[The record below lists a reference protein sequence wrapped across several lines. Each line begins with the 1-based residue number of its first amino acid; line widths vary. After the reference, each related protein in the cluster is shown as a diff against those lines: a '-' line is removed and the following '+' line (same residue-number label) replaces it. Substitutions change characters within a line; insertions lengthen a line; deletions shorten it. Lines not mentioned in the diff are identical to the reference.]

1 MFVQNY
7 MTSKPITASVDISI
21 LDAAEIMRV
30 SKVRRLPL
38 VDAQGILQGIVTDR
52 DVRQATP
59 SSATTLDKH
68 ELSYLLGKLTA
79 KSIMTR
85 NVITI
90 GGEATIVEAAL
101 LMYKRRIGGL
111 VIVDA
116 ENKVQ
121 GIITET
127 DIFKVFVDT
136 MGLLEGKTRLTINA
150 NDRIGVLGEISN
162 VFRDLSLNI
171 TSIVTTPMKNG
182 KKELVIRADVV
193 DKKELL
199 VEKLREKGFEV
210 THITEIG

>member
-1 MFVQNY
+1 MFVHNY
-7 MTSKPITASVDISI
+7 MTNKPITASVDISI
-21 LDAAEIMRV
+21 SDAAETMRV

-38 VDAQGILQGIVTDR
+38 VDGSGVLQGIITDR

-59 SSATTLDKH
+59 SAATTLDKH

-90 GGEATIVEAAL
+90 SGEATIEEAAL

-111 VIVDA
+111 VIVDS
-116 ENKVQ
+116 ENKVR

-182 KKELVIRADVV
+182 KKELVIRADMV

-199 VEKLREKGFEV
+199 VEKLKEKGFEV

>member
-1 MFVQNY
+1 
-7 MTSKPITASVDISI
+7 MTNKPITASVDISI
-21 LDAAEIMRV
+21 SDAAETMRV

-38 VDAQGILQGIVTDR
+38 VDSSGVLQGIITDR

-59 SSATTLDKH
+59 SAATTLDKH

-90 GGEATIVEAAL
+90 SGEATIEEAAL

-111 VIVDA
+111 VIVDS
-116 ENKVQ
+116 ENKVR

-182 KKELVIRADVV
+182 KKELVIRADMV

-199 VEKLREKGFEV
+199 VEKLKEKGFEV

>member
-1 MFVQNY
+1 
-7 MTSKPITASVDISI
+7 MTNKPITASVDISI
-21 LDAAEIMRV
+21 SDAAETMRV

-38 VDAQGILQGIVTDR
+38 VDGSGVLQGIITDR

-59 SSATTLDKH
+59 SAATTLDKH

-90 GGEATIVEAAL
+90 SGEATIEEAAL

-111 VIVDA
+111 VIVDS
-116 ENKVQ
+116 ENKVR

-182 KKELVIRADVV
+182 KKELVIRADMV

-199 VEKLREKGFEV
+199 VEKLKEKGFEV